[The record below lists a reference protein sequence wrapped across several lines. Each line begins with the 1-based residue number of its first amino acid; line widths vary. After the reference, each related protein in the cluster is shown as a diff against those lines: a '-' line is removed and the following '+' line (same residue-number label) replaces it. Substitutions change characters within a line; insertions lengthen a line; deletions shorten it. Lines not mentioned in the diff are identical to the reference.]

1 MLASY
6 IYGKTYNNLTGRLQ
20 DISHFI
26 ESLTVLVSMPVLVDK
41 IQEQTQIKKNQ
52 RRPADDLSDNRQNLV
67 KHGVNIFI
75 IPLISKSSS
84 SYALQIADYYSP
96 NL

>member
-6 IYGKTYNNLTGRLQ
+6 IYGKTYNNLTGRLL

-26 ESLTVLVSMPVLVDK
+26 ESLTALVSMPVLVDK

-52 RRPADDLSDNRQNLV
+52 RRPADDLSDNR
-67 KHGVNIFI
+67 
-75 IPLISKSSS
+75 
-84 SYALQIADYYSP
+84 
-96 NL
+96 